1 VTETPA
7 APRAPIAVIAGLIAA
22 TLLLGIVVR
31 AGVGG
36 SAERA
41 MMHAMAFREDRTPD
55 ALIAAARWISWFG
68 NTEQRTI
75 LVMLF
80 SGWLVWKKRSL
91 AALVVA
97 VVPALTLVLTS
108 ALKEMFDRARPTIV
122 PRIDQV
128 TELSFP
134 SGHASNAAATFVLL
148 ALVLPGQSPRMRM
161 ALAITGAVL
170 IGWSR
175 VALGVHWP
183 SDVVGGWLLGIAFA
197 LIGFHLVR
205 KSENK
210 A

>member
-1 VTETPA
+1 VSETPA
-7 APRAPIAVIAGLIAA
+7 PPRASIAVITALIAA
-22 TLLLGIVVR
+22 TLLLGFVVR
-31 AGVGG
+31 AGIGG
-36 SAERA
+36 PAERA
-41 MMHAMAFREDRTPD
+41 IMLALAFRAGQTPD
-55 ALIAAARWISWFG
+55 ALVAAARWISWFG

-80 SGWLVWKKRSL
+80 AAWLVWKKRSL
-91 AALVVA
+91 AALVIA

-108 ALKEMFDRARPTIV
+108 ALKEAFDRARPTIV

-148 ALVLPGQSPRMRM
+148 ALVLPGQSPRLRM
-161 ALAITGAVL
+161 GLAIVGALL

-183 SDVVGGWLLGIAFA
+183 TDVIGGWLLGTAFA
-197 LIGFHLVR
+197 LIGIHLVR
-205 KSENK
+205 KSENR